1 MGVDVIHCRNLNSH
15 TCHRE
20 AVRTVRGNLTIK
32 NNVRHAQ
39 VIRKWHTNWSIL
51 RKNHNAALV
60 IAKTQL
66 ARRAV
71 HAARLNAT
79 QLGLFNL
86 KVSRK
91 YCTNHCGNNVV
102 SLIKVLSSANNLQR
116 NRISVLI
123 HIIVAHVNE
132 GNVHV
137 IRIRMR
143 LFAHN
148 LSCNNIIKVSANT
161 LYSFNLSARA
171 HKLTL
176 KVFWVL
182 RKINERLQP
191 FIRYTHV
198 IAFLIRRR

>member
-39 VIRKWHTNWSIL
+39 VIRKRYTNWSIL
-51 RKNHNAALV
+51 WKNHNAALV

-91 YCTNHCGNNVV
+91 YRTDHCGNNVV
-102 SLIKVLSSANNLQR
+102 SLIKVLSAANNLQR
-116 NRISVLI
+116 NRISVFI
-123 HIIVAHVNE
+123 HIVVAHVNK

-137 IRIRMR
+137 IRIRVG

-148 LSCNNIIKVSANT
+148 LSCNDMVKICADT
-161 LYSFNLSARA
+161 LYSLNLSTSA
-171 HKLTL
+171 HKLAL

>member
-1 MGVDVIHCRNLNSH
+1 MGVSVIHCRNLNSH
-15 TCHRE
+15 TSHRK
-20 AVRTVRGNLTIK
+20 AVGAVRGNLAIK
-32 NNVRHAQ
+32 DNIRHAQ
-39 VIRKWHTNWSIL
+39 VIGKGHTNWSIL
-51 RKNHNAALV
+51 GKNHNTALI

-123 HIIVAHVNE
+123 HIIVAHVN
-132 GNVHV
+132 
-137 IRIRMR
+137 
-143 LFAHN
+143 
-148 LSCNNIIKVSANT
+148 
-161 LYSFNLSARA
+161 
-171 HKLTL
+171 
-176 KVFWVL
+176 
-182 RKINERLQP
+182 
-191 FIRYTHV
+191 
-198 IAFLIRRR
+198 